1 MSAPDNNYSRY
12 KQNPGGNSTFSFGWG
27 EEKKETEEERRK
39 REEAEKKKKEDEEIA
54 KKNQEEAWKKA
65 LDEARN
71 DKPRAPPGG
80 KSSISF
86 G

>member
-1 MSAPDNNYSRY
+1 MSGENNYNRV

-27 EEKKETEEERRK
+27 AEEKKETEEERLR
-39 REEAEKKKKEDEEIA
+39 REEAEKKKKEDEESSKKA
-54 KKNQEEAWKKA
+54 KEEQWKKNLEEART
-65 LDEARN
+65 E
-71 DKPRAPPGG
+71 KPRAPPGG